1 MRSKSTES
9 SPERAWLYALRLLAA
24 RDYTVAKM
32 REKLFQKQF
41 DRDDAEHAVR
51 RLVAEGWVNDR
62 RYAERFA
69 ESALASGRFYGQ
81 RLRIE
86 MRRRGIPEELLN
98 EVSGNAL
105 QELDEAED
113 VGKALE
119 RRFPG
124 FSFSSATDSEK
135 RRVLGFLQRKGFSF
149 SAVIKAMKA
158 AGSNKLQND

>member
-1 MRSKSTES
+1 LK
-9 SPERAWLYALRLLAA
+9 LLAA
-24 RDYTVAKM
+24 RDYTVARL

-41 DRDDAEHAVR
+41 SPEDAEQAVS
-51 RLVAEGWVNDR
+51 RLVNEGWLNDR

-81 RLRIE
+81 RLRLE
-86 MRRRGIPEELLN
+86 MRRRGIPEELLA
-98 EVSGNAL
+98 EVAANAL
-105 QELDEAED
+105 QEHDEADD
-113 VGKALE
+113 VSKELE

-135 RRVLGFLQRKGFSF
+135 RRVLGFLQRKGFRF

-158 AGSNKLQND
+158 AEPK

>member
-1 MRSKSTES
+1 MK
-9 SPERAWLYALRLLAA
+9 LLAA
-24 RDYTVAKM
+24 RDYTVARL

-41 DRDDAEHAVR
+41 SPEDAEQAVS
-51 RLVAEGWVNDR
+51 RLVNEGWLNDR

-81 RLRIE
+81 RLRLE
-86 MRRRGIPEELLN
+86 MRRRGIPEELLS
-98 EVSGNAL
+98 EVAANAL
-105 QELDEAED
+105 QEHDEADD
-113 VGKALE
+113 VSQALE

-135 RRVLGFLQRKGFSF
+135 RRVLGFLQRKGFGF

-158 AGSNKLQND
+158 AGSNNF